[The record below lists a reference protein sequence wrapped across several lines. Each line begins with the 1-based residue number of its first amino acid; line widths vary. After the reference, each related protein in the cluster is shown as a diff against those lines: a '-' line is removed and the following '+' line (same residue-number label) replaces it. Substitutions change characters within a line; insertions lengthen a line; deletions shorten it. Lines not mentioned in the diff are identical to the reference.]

1 MKYSTQVK
9 KTLSKAINHVSNNVG
24 KFTNKPD
31 VFIRKRKWTPE
42 KIIRI
47 MFSMDN
53 HDLHSSIFSALSTQE
68 KKEPF
73 LFQDLFNNEISLHLT
88 CFLLSFARY

>member
-31 VFIRKRKWTPE
+31 TFIRKRKWTPE
-42 KIIRI
+42 KNYK
-47 MFSMDN
+47 N
-53 HDLHSSIFSALSTQE
+53 HVLHG
-68 KKEPF
+68 
-73 LFQDLFNNEISLHLT
+73 
-88 CFLLSFARY
+88 

>member
-31 VFIRKRKWTPE
+31 VFIRKRKWTPD
-42 KIIRI
+42 KNYK
-47 MFSMDN
+47 N
-53 HDLHSSIFSALSTQE
+53 HVLHG
-68 KKEPF
+68 
-73 LFQDLFNNEISLHLT
+73 
-88 CFLLSFARY
+88 

>member
-31 VFIRKRKWTPE
+31 TLESVF
-42 KIIRI
+42 
-47 MFSMDN
+47 
-53 HDLHSSIFSALSTQE
+53 
-68 KKEPF
+68 
-73 LFQDLFNNEISLHLT
+73 LT
-88 CFLLSFARY
+88 

>member
-47 MFSMDN
+47 M
-53 HDLHSSIFSALSTQE
+53 ISTVAFFLLYPRQR
-68 KKEPF
+68 KKSLF